1 MTQFL
6 VNSSDAV
13 TGHKLQGMT
22 KDNVIVASWNKQIN
36 WIYVVLSRVRTLD
49 GLYLFKKLKLT
60 DIKKPESFRDFQAFM
75 ERMRRLEAM
84 N

>member
-22 KDNVIVASWNKQIN
+22 KDNVIVVSWNKQIN

-49 GLYLFKKLKLT
+49 GLYLFKRLKLK
-60 DIKKPESFRDFQAFM
+60 DIKKPESFKEFQAFM
-75 ERMRRLEAM
+75 ERMRRIEAR
-84 N
+84 